1 MNKTLKNKF
10 GFTLLET
17 LLAMI
22 ILSTGIL
29 LLSNAWSGSFMR
41 IRKTQL
47 NSEVTALLERK
58 MVEVEAE
65 YRDKP
70 LESIPE
76 EKSDDF
82 GSDYPQYSWKLES
95 QEFKVPDLSASLTAK
110 DGGANEMMINIIRQL
125 SEHLSKSIKEVRV
138 TIIHKNK
145 NGKNLQFSATRYFVD
160 FNKEIPMPGLPASAV
175 GGP

>member
-1 MNKTLKNKF
+1 MIKSKK

-29 LLSNAWSGSFMR
+29 LLTNSWSGSFLR

-47 NSEVTALLERK
+47 NSEVSALLERK

-65 YRDKP
+65 YKDKP

-76 EKSDDF
+76 EKEDDF

-95 QEFKVPDLSASLTAK
+95 QEFKIPDLSAGMTSR
-110 DGGANEMMINIIRQL
+110 DGGANEMLLSIIKQL
-125 SEHLSKSIKEVRV
+125 SEHLNKSVKEVRV
-138 TIIHKNK
+138 TVLYKPK
-145 NGKNLQFSATRYFVD
+145 SGKELSFSVTRYYVD
-160 FNKEIPMPGLPASAV
+160 FNKELPMPGVPSSAAP
-175 GGP
+175 GGL